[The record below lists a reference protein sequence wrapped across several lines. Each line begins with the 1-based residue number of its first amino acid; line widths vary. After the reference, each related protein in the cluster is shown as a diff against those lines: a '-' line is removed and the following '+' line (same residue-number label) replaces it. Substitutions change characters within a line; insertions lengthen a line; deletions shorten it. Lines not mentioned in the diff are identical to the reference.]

1 LTIEVL
7 PLGVRCSLA
16 CTYCYQQPLRDAGN
30 ALEPTYNM
38 EAMKE
43 ALRKEGYKFTIFG
56 GEPLLLPLKDLEE
69 LWRFGV
75 EEFGSMVEERGEW
88 PNSVQT
94 HGADMTDDHI
104 ELFKKYKVGVGISI
118 DGPDELNDA
127 RWSGS
132 IERTRASTRRSMDNL
147 EKLLNIGH
155 PVSII
160 TTLTRM
166 NAAPERLPKLVEWL
180 RHLANKGLR
189 NVNLHLLE
197 VETQEIRDQLSL
209 KSKENVA
216 AILAIGA
223 LQDSTPLGVEP
234 LTDIMHLLLGE
245 DQWNPRPDGSFYSGT
260 SCTWN
265 GCDPY
270 TTAAVHGVD
279 GQGNRG
285 NCGRTCKEGPFWEK
299 AATVGYERYIS
310 LGQTP
315 MAYDGCQGC
324 RFFYGCKG
332 HCPGEGL
339 SSEGLSNDWRAKTE
353 HCETLMALFSIV
365 EADLVRAGK
374 KPLSLSPLR
383 EQLEQEMF
391 RCWNLGER
399 APITQIVAALKSGVK
414 HAVRTGGVNIPHSDV
429 PHGDHNDVER
439 LIKTHGDH
447 TDVEVINIPH
457 GDHMDVENPV
467 HTHGDHMDTAGRV
480 SWSTL

>member
-1 LTIEVL
+1 MTIEVL

-30 ALEPTYNM
+30 ALEPTYDM
-38 EAMKE
+38 EAMKA

-75 EEFGSMVEERGEW
+75 EEFGAATAKRGEN

-94 HGADMTDDHI
+94 HGADITEDHI
-104 ELFKKYKVGVGISI
+104 ALFQKYSVGVGMSI

-132 IERTRASTRRSMDNL
+132 VERTRETTRRSMMNL
-147 EKLLNIGH
+147 ERLLELKH

-160 TTLTRM
+160 TTLHRI

-197 VETQEIRDQLSL
+197 VETPAIREKLSL
-209 KSKENVA
+209 TAQENIK

-223 LQDSTPLGVEP
+223 LQDHVSLAVEP

-245 DQWNPRPDGSFYSGT
+245 DQWNPREDGSFYSGT

-310 LGQTP
+310 LGHTP

-339 SSEGLSNDWRAKTE
+339 SSQGLSNDWRAKTE
-353 HCETLMALFSIV
+353 HCETLMALFSTV
-365 EADLVRAGK
+365 EAELVRAGK
-374 KPLSLSPLR
+374 QPMSLSPLR
-383 EQLEQEMF
+383 ERLEQEMF
-391 RCWNLGER
+391 KCWQRGEH
-399 APITQIVAALKSGVK
+399 APITQIVAAIKGGVEFRPQM
-414 HAVRTGGVNIPHSDV
+414 VGVNIPHGDSPHGDHTDSV
-429 PHGDHNDVER
+429 RPIQTHGDHNDTVS
-439 LIKTHGDH
+439 
-447 TDVEVINIPH
+447 VPH
-457 GDHMDVENPV
+457 GDHMDAVNPV
-467 HTHGDHMDTAGRV
+467 ITHGDHMDAAGRL